1 MRKKFKIDENELI
14 VMKSGE
20 VPVKTFTEVFE
31 AVDWL
36 KSICKLFKNY
46 ADYKEK
52 RFSIWL
58 EMGKVRKNK
67 RARKVT
73 WS

>member
-46 ADYKEK
+46 ADYKL
-52 RFSIWL
+52 SLIHI
-58 EMGKVRKNK
+58 
-67 RARKVT
+67 
-73 WS
+73 